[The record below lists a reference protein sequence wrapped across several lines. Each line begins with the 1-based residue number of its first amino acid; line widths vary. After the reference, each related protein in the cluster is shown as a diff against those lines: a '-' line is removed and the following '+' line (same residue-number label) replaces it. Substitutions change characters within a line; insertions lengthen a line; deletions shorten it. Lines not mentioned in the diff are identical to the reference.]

1 VHAPAPNLALHLL
14 LPILLAGVAVRLG
27 ARAVGIRQVLNNRAV
42 DRELVPALAGVFF
55 LRFKAVGRGR
65 GFGYEGLQDAVDYCV
80 VPGCGAFVLVACG
93 GCEGGVAGVGGY
105 LGEAGGGDGLV
116 LIRVSWVVDEVEGS
130 GWRRSLRMCRTW
142 L

>member
-1 VHAPAPNLALHLL
+1 VHAPPSNLALHLL

-27 ARAVGIRQVLNNRAV
+27 AAVGIRQMLDYRTV
-42 DRELVPALAGVFF
+42 DRELVSSLIGVLF
-55 LRFKAVGRGR
+55 LRFEAVGRGR
-65 GFGYEGLQDAVDYCV
+65 GFGYEGLQDAVDYGV

-93 GCEGGVAGVGGY
+93 GCEGGVAGGGGY

-130 GWRRSLRMCRTW
+130 G
-142 L
+142 